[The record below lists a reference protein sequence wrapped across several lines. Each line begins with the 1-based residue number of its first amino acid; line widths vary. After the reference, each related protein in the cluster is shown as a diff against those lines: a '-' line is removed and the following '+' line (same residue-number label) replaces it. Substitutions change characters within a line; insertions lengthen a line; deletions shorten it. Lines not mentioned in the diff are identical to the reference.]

1 LDDLSSLLD
10 ADDEALDIVIY
21 SRSFD
26 QGETLSDV
34 DERVEESFTGNVIPI
49 ERIPYNNYWL
59 IGVDENLI
67 TSGTGTEFI
76 EGYREQINR
85 RVAESIYA
93 LSEME
98 QSVENWS
105 SRAKGT
111 APLGSVG
118 HAQLQVPH
126 EQVREFCKM
135 KDERK
140 EKKTLVTETI
150 PEQLEDLRSEKDNL
164 EEIKQDPTT
173 VNEHLDDVSDWQQNF
188 RGRFE
193 SQLGAG
199 NALVRNSTAED
210 VERVLDAIEA
220 EASPDEPEEENE
232 EASDEPE
239 DIDDIRAD
247 QRPELL
253 LLATEILEEMLQTP
267 NAAPAIE
274 DHWEEIV
281 SSQWR
286 TYDMA
291 DRTKFGGSATS
302 TLEGKVEALKTFY
315 DEKIDEFQEEFENVD
330 LGTTGQIQEFFP
342 PWHPLTES
350 DREAAEQKLDKLRE
364 SRDDLLEADG
374 RYQRVQGMKEAVRT
388 RHNRAK
394 KLLDDKVS
402 SVNSLIT
409 ARESEK
415 EEAKNRI
422 EALDRS
428 IEQEKDELASEGTG
442 KRLGIFPL
450 RRDMLDDEGLT
461 LQRVDDELNSLDDYV
476 TQGFIDERKVR
487 NGINQWLSNATS
499 WEEPVFDM
507 NYSETDRGEEKNP
520 RQEMWLL
527 YHEDNEQY
535 AVEGVD
541 TMIGGTTRRSGSD
554 NMIDYINDPY
564 SISFVSFHDRG

>member
-1 LDDLSSLLD
+1 
-10 ADDEALDIVIY
+10 
-21 SRSFD
+21 
-26 QGETLSDV
+26 
-34 DERVEESFTGNVIPI
+34 
-49 ERIPYNNYWL
+49 
-59 IGVDENLI
+59 
-67 TSGTGTEFI
+67 
-76 EGYREQINR
+76 
-85 RVAESIYA
+85 
-93 LSEME
+93 M
-98 QSVENWS
+98 
-105 SRAKGT
+105 
-111 APLGSVG
+111 
-118 HAQLQVPH
+118 
-126 EQVREFCKM
+126 
-135 KDERK
+135 
-140 EKKTLVTETI
+140 
-150 PEQLEDLRSEKDNL
+150 
-164 EEIKQDPTT
+164 
-173 VNEHLDDVSDWQQNF
+173 
-188 RGRFE
+188 GR
-193 SQLGAG
+193 
-199 NALVRNSTAED
+199 TH
-210 VERVLDAIEA
+210 ERVLH
-220 EASPDEPEEENE
+220 DEPGHRPLTLQDADETRGLPGTADPGVATDGGA
-232 EASDEPE
+232 ASADTAPAPVQLTEITVGETVVGYYTHQSGSSNGPVPIETDLPE
-239 DIDDIRAD
+239 TELSTDGLVITIPPAIRDAFTDQRPNADDPDATSPSFEGSLYALTNALLGVLPATVHCDRSDMRGLDDIRAD

-267 NAAPAIE
+267 NAAPAVE

-291 DRTKFGGSATS
+291 DRTKYGGSATS

-315 DEKIDEFQEEFENVD
+315 DEKIDEFQEELENVD
-330 LGTTGQIQEFFP
+330 LGTIGQVQEFFP

-374 RYQRVQGMKEAVRT
+374 RYQRVQGMKEAVRS
-388 RHNRAK
+388 RRNRAK
-394 KLLDDKVS
+394 NLLDDKVS

-450 RRDMLDDEGLT
+450 RRDMLDDEELT

-564 SISFVSFHDRG
+564 SISFVSFHNRGPVEALTLYQRLRDMADRGQLDPMAGKYRDYRQAFAYPEWYDRNIRLAFQIKSRIEIPRPPELDIDRYPIARSKLVRQTGKAYL